1 MFQVLTER
9 LYELGFYHTIT
20 DQELIKDLKKRM
32 THLNMKSVNNEWR
45 PNHNLIISVG
55 YRGVQAQLL
64 LTKIYDMTI
73 SILYLVKDDKFIIT
87 NHRFEPSLYH
97 NTVLFGDL
105 FGSTFIIHC
114 VSFGDKS
121 EKTVENIEKMDGILF
136 NKYKEDLDLEPI
148 GITLK
153 EFYDSES
160 EIRWHRDYKS
170 VLYLNYMVNG
180 QHFIKFR

>member
-1 MFQVLTER
+1 M
-9 LYELGFYHTIT
+9 
-20 DQELIKDLKKRM
+20 
-32 THLNMKSVNNEWR
+32 
-45 PNHNLIISVG
+45 
-55 YRGVQAQLL
+55 
-64 LTKIYDMTI
+64 
-73 SILYLVKDDKFIIT
+73 SILYLVKDDKFVIT
-87 NHRFEPSLYH
+87 NHRFEPTLFN

-114 VSFGDKS
+114 VSFGDKL

-160 EIRWHRDYKS
+160 EIRWHWEMEIGIYG
-170 VLYLNYMVNG
+170 LNFLK
-180 QHFIKFR
+180 HI